1 MHPNPS
7 SGNEVLIRMGLSSHA
22 DVKVQ
27 QQLRVDPLMG
37 ATGCTCWSKSL
48 RVNLRMG
55 AQSWKHCF
63 LATAPAG
70 GSA

>member
-27 QQLRVDPLMG
+27 QPLRVDPLMG
-37 ATGCTCWSKSL
+37 ATGCTCSL
-48 RVNLRMG
+48 
-55 AQSWKHCF
+55 
-63 LATAPAG
+63 
-70 GSA
+70 